1 MRGKEA
7 VEYDLTAEDIER
19 RLEEVVH
26 ILHQADARILHQRLK
41 GGERTKSNGESRIV
55 PEGQH

>member
-1 MRGKEA
+1 MKGTDD

-19 RLEEVVH
+19 RLEEVVY
-26 ILHQADARILHQRLK
+26 ILHQADARILRQLLK
-41 GGERTKSNGESRIV
+41 GGERTRGNSESRVV